1 MDPVTAIAAAT
12 TAFNVIKK
20 GFDMGRDI
28 ESMYGDM
35 GRWMGAV
42 SDVNQANKMA
52 KNPPLF
58 KKLFAGSSIEE
69 DAINAYLEVLFP
81 QAEIV
86 TPNIYEAK
94 LLTNIDI
101 NNEQDIEHAG
111 EVILNLGVK
120 AVLIKGG
127 GIRDLSGKD
136 FFIDNKGNKKWLS
149 HKFIKTQNTHGSG
162 CTLSAALCGYRAL
175 RLKTIDSIKQSKL
188 FVEKSLDNS
197 YQIGFGPGPLGHH

>member
-1 MDPVTAIAAAT
+1 MDPVTAIAAAS

-69 DAINAYLEVLFP
+69 DAMNAFAAKKKAEEMENELRSYVNLVYGPNSWNEILKLQVKIRKDRQEQIYAQQEMQAHVLNVIGIIIASIVFVLAVVGLIWLLH
-81 QAEIV
+81 QA
-86 TPNIYEAK
+86 
-94 LLTNIDI
+94 
-101 NNEQDIEHAG
+101 
-111 EVILNLGVK
+111 
-120 AVLIKGG
+120 
-127 GIRDLSGKD
+127 
-136 FFIDNKGNKKWLS
+136 
-149 HKFIKTQNTHGSG
+149 
-162 CTLSAALCGYRAL
+162 
-175 RLKTIDSIKQSKL
+175 
-188 FVEKSLDNS
+188 
-197 YQIGFGPGPLGHH
+197 

>member
-42 SDVNQANKMA
+42 SDINQANKVA

-69 DAINAYLEVLFP
+69 DAMNAFAAKKKAEEMENELRSYVNLVYGPNSWNEILKLQAKIRKDRQEQIYAQQEMQAYVLNVIGIIIASIVFVLAVVGLIWLLL
-81 QAEIV
+81 QA
-86 TPNIYEAK
+86 
-94 LLTNIDI
+94 
-101 NNEQDIEHAG
+101 
-111 EVILNLGVK
+111 
-120 AVLIKGG
+120 
-127 GIRDLSGKD
+127 
-136 FFIDNKGNKKWLS
+136 
-149 HKFIKTQNTHGSG
+149 
-162 CTLSAALCGYRAL
+162 
-175 RLKTIDSIKQSKL
+175 
-188 FVEKSLDNS
+188 
-197 YQIGFGPGPLGHH
+197 

>member
-69 DAINAYLEVLFP
+69 DAMNAFAAKKKAEEMENELRSYVNLVYGPNSWNEILKLQVKIRKDRQEQIYAQQEMQAYVLNVIGIIIASIVFVLAVVGLIWLLM
-81 QAEIV
+81 QA
-86 TPNIYEAK
+86 
-94 LLTNIDI
+94 
-101 NNEQDIEHAG
+101 
-111 EVILNLGVK
+111 
-120 AVLIKGG
+120 
-127 GIRDLSGKD
+127 
-136 FFIDNKGNKKWLS
+136 
-149 HKFIKTQNTHGSG
+149 
-162 CTLSAALCGYRAL
+162 
-175 RLKTIDSIKQSKL
+175 
-188 FVEKSLDNS
+188 
-197 YQIGFGPGPLGHH
+197 

>member
-42 SDVNQANKMA
+42 SDVNQANKVA

-69 DAINAYLEVLFP
+69 DAMNAFAAKKKAEEMENELRSYVNLVYGPNSWNEILKLQVKIRKDRQEQIYAQQEM
-81 QAEIV
+81 QA
-86 TPNIYEAK
+86 
-94 LLTNIDI
+94 
-101 NNEQDIEHAG
+101 H
-111 EVILNLGVK
+111 ILNVIGIVIASIVFVL
-120 AVLIKGG
+120 AVVGLI
-127 GIRDLSGKD
+127 
-136 FFIDNKGNKKWLS
+136 WLLM
-149 HKFIKTQNTHGSG
+149 Q
-162 CTLSAALCGYRAL
+162 A
-175 RLKTIDSIKQSKL
+175 
-188 FVEKSLDNS
+188 
-197 YQIGFGPGPLGHH
+197 

>member
-1 MDPVTAIAAAT
+1 MDPVTAIAAAS

-69 DAINAYLEVLFP
+69 DAMNAFAAKKKAEEMENELRSYVNLVYGPNSWNEILKLQAKIRKDRQEQIYAQQEMRAHVLNVIGIIIASIVFVLAVIGLIWLLL
-81 QAEIV
+81 QA
-86 TPNIYEAK
+86 
-94 LLTNIDI
+94 
-101 NNEQDIEHAG
+101 
-111 EVILNLGVK
+111 
-120 AVLIKGG
+120 
-127 GIRDLSGKD
+127 
-136 FFIDNKGNKKWLS
+136 
-149 HKFIKTQNTHGSG
+149 
-162 CTLSAALCGYRAL
+162 
-175 RLKTIDSIKQSKL
+175 
-188 FVEKSLDNS
+188 
-197 YQIGFGPGPLGHH
+197 

>member
-1 MDPVTAIAAAT
+1 MDPVTAIAAAS

-69 DAINAYLEVLFP
+69 DAMNAFAAKKKAEEMENELRSYVNLVYGPNSWNEILKLQAKIRKDRQEQIYAQQEMQAHVLNVIGIIIASIVFVLAVVGLIWLLL
-81 QAEIV
+81 QA
-86 TPNIYEAK
+86 
-94 LLTNIDI
+94 
-101 NNEQDIEHAG
+101 
-111 EVILNLGVK
+111 
-120 AVLIKGG
+120 
-127 GIRDLSGKD
+127 
-136 FFIDNKGNKKWLS
+136 
-149 HKFIKTQNTHGSG
+149 
-162 CTLSAALCGYRAL
+162 
-175 RLKTIDSIKQSKL
+175 
-188 FVEKSLDNS
+188 
-197 YQIGFGPGPLGHH
+197 

>member
-42 SDVNQANKMA
+42 SDINQANKVA

-69 DAINAYLEVLFP
+69 DAMNAFAAKKKAEEMENELRSYVNLVYGPNSWNEILKLQAKIRKDRQEQIYAQQEMQAHVLNVIGIVIASIVFVLAVVGLIWLLM
-81 QAEIV
+81 QA
-86 TPNIYEAK
+86 
-94 LLTNIDI
+94 
-101 NNEQDIEHAG
+101 
-111 EVILNLGVK
+111 
-120 AVLIKGG
+120 
-127 GIRDLSGKD
+127 
-136 FFIDNKGNKKWLS
+136 
-149 HKFIKTQNTHGSG
+149 
-162 CTLSAALCGYRAL
+162 
-175 RLKTIDSIKQSKL
+175 
-188 FVEKSLDNS
+188 
-197 YQIGFGPGPLGHH
+197 

>member
-69 DAINAYLEVLFP
+69 DAMNAFAAKKKAEEMENELRSYVNLVYGPNSWNEILKLQVKIRKDRQEQIYAQQEMQAYVLNVIGIIIASIVFVLAVVGLIWLLL
-81 QAEIV
+81 QA
-86 TPNIYEAK
+86 
-94 LLTNIDI
+94 
-101 NNEQDIEHAG
+101 
-111 EVILNLGVK
+111 
-120 AVLIKGG
+120 
-127 GIRDLSGKD
+127 
-136 FFIDNKGNKKWLS
+136 
-149 HKFIKTQNTHGSG
+149 
-162 CTLSAALCGYRAL
+162 
-175 RLKTIDSIKQSKL
+175 
-188 FVEKSLDNS
+188 
-197 YQIGFGPGPLGHH
+197 

>member
-69 DAINAYLEVLFP
+69 DAMNAFAAKKKAEEMENELRSYVNLVYGPNSWNEILKLQAKIRKDRQEQIYAQQEMQAHVLNVIGIIIASIVFVLAVIGLIWLLL
-81 QAEIV
+81 QA
-86 TPNIYEAK
+86 
-94 LLTNIDI
+94 
-101 NNEQDIEHAG
+101 
-111 EVILNLGVK
+111 
-120 AVLIKGG
+120 
-127 GIRDLSGKD
+127 
-136 FFIDNKGNKKWLS
+136 
-149 HKFIKTQNTHGSG
+149 
-162 CTLSAALCGYRAL
+162 
-175 RLKTIDSIKQSKL
+175 
-188 FVEKSLDNS
+188 
-197 YQIGFGPGPLGHH
+197 

>member
-69 DAINAYLEVLFP
+69 DAMNAFAAKKKAEEMENELRSYVNLVYGPNSWNEILKLQAKIRKDRQEQIYAQQEMQAHVLNVIGIII
-81 QAEIV
+81 ASIV
-86 TPNIYEAK
+86 FVLAVVGLIW
-94 LLTNIDI
+94 LLL
-101 NNEQDIEHAG
+101 QD
-111 EVILNLGVK
+111 
-120 AVLIKGG
+120 
-127 GIRDLSGKD
+127 
-136 FFIDNKGNKKWLS
+136 
-149 HKFIKTQNTHGSG
+149 
-162 CTLSAALCGYRAL
+162 
-175 RLKTIDSIKQSKL
+175 
-188 FVEKSLDNS
+188 
-197 YQIGFGPGPLGHH
+197 

>member
-69 DAINAYLEVLFP
+69 DAMNAFAAKKKAEEMEHELRSYVNLVYGPNSWNEILKLQAKIRKDRQQQIYAQQQMQAHVLNVIGIIIASIVFVLAVIGLIWLLL
-81 QAEIV
+81 QA
-86 TPNIYEAK
+86 
-94 LLTNIDI
+94 
-101 NNEQDIEHAG
+101 
-111 EVILNLGVK
+111 
-120 AVLIKGG
+120 
-127 GIRDLSGKD
+127 
-136 FFIDNKGNKKWLS
+136 
-149 HKFIKTQNTHGSG
+149 
-162 CTLSAALCGYRAL
+162 
-175 RLKTIDSIKQSKL
+175 
-188 FVEKSLDNS
+188 
-197 YQIGFGPGPLGHH
+197 

>member
-1 MDPVTAIAAAT
+1 MDPVTAIAAAS

-69 DAINAYLEVLFP
+69 DAMNAFAAKKKAEEMENELRSYVNLVYGPNSWNEILKLQAKIRKDRQEQIYAQQEMQAHVLNVIGIVIASIVFVLAVVGLIWLLM
-81 QAEIV
+81 QA
-86 TPNIYEAK
+86 
-94 LLTNIDI
+94 
-101 NNEQDIEHAG
+101 
-111 EVILNLGVK
+111 
-120 AVLIKGG
+120 
-127 GIRDLSGKD
+127 
-136 FFIDNKGNKKWLS
+136 
-149 HKFIKTQNTHGSG
+149 
-162 CTLSAALCGYRAL
+162 
-175 RLKTIDSIKQSKL
+175 
-188 FVEKSLDNS
+188 
-197 YQIGFGPGPLGHH
+197 

>member
-69 DAINAYLEVLFP
+69 DAMNAFAAKKKAEEMENELRSYVNLVYGPNSWNEILKLQAKIRKDRQEQIYAQQEMQAHVLNVIGIIIASIVFLLAVVGLIWLLL
-81 QAEIV
+81 QA
-86 TPNIYEAK
+86 
-94 LLTNIDI
+94 
-101 NNEQDIEHAG
+101 
-111 EVILNLGVK
+111 
-120 AVLIKGG
+120 
-127 GIRDLSGKD
+127 
-136 FFIDNKGNKKWLS
+136 
-149 HKFIKTQNTHGSG
+149 
-162 CTLSAALCGYRAL
+162 
-175 RLKTIDSIKQSKL
+175 
-188 FVEKSLDNS
+188 
-197 YQIGFGPGPLGHH
+197 

>member
-42 SDVNQANKMA
+42 SDVNQANKVA

-69 DAINAYLEVLFP
+69 DAMNAFAAKKKAEEMENELRSYVNLVYGPNSWNEILKL
-81 QAEIV
+81 QAKIRKDRQEQ
-86 TPNIYEAK
+86 IYAQQEM
-94 LLTNIDI
+94 
-101 NNEQDIEHAG
+101 QSY
-111 EVILNLGVK
+111 ILNVIGIVIASIVFIC
-120 AVLIKGG
+120 AVVGLI
-127 GIRDLSGKD
+127 
-136 FFIDNKGNKKWLS
+136 WLLM
-149 HKFIKTQNTHGSG
+149 Q
-162 CTLSAALCGYRAL
+162 A
-175 RLKTIDSIKQSKL
+175 
-188 FVEKSLDNS
+188 
-197 YQIGFGPGPLGHH
+197 